1 MSTDKWF
8 ALAAIFPCSPS
19 GHNFSLLP
27 KHLLYPHCSED
38 QDLCAHRPRCCC
50 RDDVT
55 LWATGAPLSVLQVH
69 TLSLHHGVSC
79 ERSHIQERQRPSF
92 ILCLRQRQ
100 PCTTFTEQR
109 GGGSVSMTKRCTDAS
124 LFESVSAVWGSNE
137 PTSVSEVWIERTPEL
152 HKFYSSYV
160 ILLRQ
165 MKIIQ
170 RFNIFPL

>member
-8 ALAAIFPCSPS
+8 ALATIFPCSPS

-27 KHLLYPHCSED
+27 KHLLYPHRSED
-38 QDLCAHRPRCCC
+38 QDLCAHWPRCY

-109 GGGSVSMTKRCTDAS
+109 GGGLVPWPNAALMLHCLNLSLQFEALMSRHQWVRSGWKEHLSCTS
-124 LFESVSAVWGSNE
+124 STV
-137 PTSVSEVWIERTPEL
+137 
-152 HKFYSSYV
+152 HMSSYLV
-160 ILLRQ
+160 CKTNENNS
-165 MKIIQ
+165 KI
-170 RFNIFPL
+170 